1 VAATYLDRVEQGLSR
16 TANMYAESSRFRDWL
31 SVLLELQQD
40 SEDCLQTM
48 ALQTDIDQAT
58 GVNLYTIATIVGAP
72 IVYTSKLLSP
82 FIAFSDQSAGFP
94 FWDEGDPAIIG
105 GEWREDGE
113 DEVTLEDLWEA
124 QRLVIRCEIV
134 KNHSDGSGD
143 AIQRGLMF
151 LFPNIQCIVYDNQN
165 MSFSI
170 GIGRELSPIEK
181 ELILTYDILPR
192 PVGVLLDQVTAY
204 DQPFFGF
211 ADQTGA
217 SGFDIGHWANLEYL
231 QQREERQGRVMDIS
245 LIPTKR

>member
-1 VAATYLDRVEQGLSR
+1 MASSYLDRIELAQSR
-16 TANMYAESSRFRDWL
+16 TANMYAESTRFQQWL
-31 SVLLELQQD
+31 SVLVGLQQD
-40 SEDCLQTM
+40 SEDCLQQM
-48 ALQTDIDQAT
+48 ALQAEIEQAT

-82 FIAFSDQSAGFP
+82 FIGFNDQQGGFP
-94 FWDEGDPAIIG
+94 FWDEDDPAITG

-113 DEVTLEDLWEA
+113 HEVTLDELWEA
-124 QRLVIRCEIV
+124 QRLVIRCKIV

-143 AIQRGLMF
+143 AVQRGLMF
-151 LFPNIQCIVYDNQN
+151 LFPNVQCIVYDNRN

-181 ELILTYDILPR
+181 ELILLYDILPR
-192 PVGVLLDQVTAY
+192 PVGVQLDQVVAY

-217 SGFDIGHWANLEYL
+217 SGFDIGHWANLQYL
-231 QQREERQGRVMDIS
+231 DQPERVLDIS
-245 LIPTKR
+245 LIPTTR